1 MTEIDKLE
9 LLELLA
15 LKCDEWT
22 RGESSSLPAEKA
34 QEILTSIMYVISLAR
49 KEEQSAPAGFDVDE
63 SDSKAAIVQQ
73 DGVPISEL
81 FEHGLVCVQKKLF
94 SCHML
99 QRRILKNLFNTPN
112 VFYRSTISG
121 GISGFFKLYS
131 PQFAAHEIH
140 ITADYPLC
148 SGMPELD
155 GIEFIEQYLLRLE
168 CENAFC
174 TLFSPDDVHRLML
187 SLSKDYASCPVNI
200 FEPVLLCALGLTL
213 LGANPMHINLTPKS
227 IDRLY
232 CIFNGKTRDSIIH
245 ILKKALAMLSE
256 KINLPRRVKKYA
268 AFCIPK
274 LAPAIENA
282 LNTKSIDKVFIML
295 SNSESNTKIM
305 LSYGERMS
313 DAKYTKLLEKLQ
325 QVRGKAKTKLII
337 EEVHSL
343 ADLLDVLSD
352 AEFTMGELE
361 VLVDMLPQNV
371 FAALLSKYPDQAL
384 AQRENEQ
391 MLCVAL
397 QKKKESLSPQ
407 MRKEVQ
413 DQAASIYDETFD

>member
-131 PQFAAHEIH
+131 PQFSAHEIH
-140 ITADYPLC
+140 ITADYPVCL
-148 SGMPELD
+148 GRPELE
-155 GIEFIEQYLLRLE
+155 GVEFIEEYLSRIDA
-168 CENAFC
+168 ENAFC
-174 TLFSPDDVHRLML
+174 RLFEPMAVHRLLLGL
-187 SLSKDYASCPVNI
+187 SPDYAQLPVNI
-200 FEPVLLCALGLTL
+200 FEPVLLAALGLIIVGRLPAGLDLTAYDVL
-213 LGANPMHINLTPKS
+213 LLEDTF
-227 IDRLY
+227 
-232 CIFNGKTRDSIIH
+232 CGKTKGQIESALKTALDHLTVYLDVPERSI
-245 ILKKALAMLSE
+245 A
-256 KINLPRRVKKYA
+256 YA
-268 AFCIPK
+268 AACLPMLAANISNAAEQNTLDKVFLIPK
-274 LAPAIENA
+274 L
-282 LNTKSIDKVFIML
+282 
-295 SNSESNTKIM
+295 
-305 LSYGERMS
+305 
-313 DAKYTKLLEKLQ
+313 
-325 QVRGKAKTKLII
+325 
-337 EEVHSL
+337 
-343 ADLLDVLSD
+343 
-352 AEFTMGELE
+352 FT
-361 VLVDMLPQNV
+361 
-371 FAALLSKYPDQAL
+371 
-384 AQRENEQ
+384 
-391 MLCVAL
+391 
-397 QKKKESLSPQ
+397 
-407 MRKEVQ
+407 
-413 DQAASIYDETFD
+413 